1 MFYSTCKVSKSFILS
16 YIVTY
21 EEVINI
27 RSFKQ
32 KILVGTQTI
41 DAEVGVGKV
50 RHFPAPRCAH
60 YKSFL
65 DKERLI
71 YFLKRPLVLTYC
83 RRNGVRAH
91 RTALKFG
98 DDSP

>member
-41 DAEVGVGKV
+41 DAEVCVGKV
-50 RHFPAPRCAH
+50 RHFPAPRCTH
-60 YKSFL
+60 PS
-65 DKERLI
+65 LI
-71 YFLKRPLVLTYC
+71 RKGSYTSSSVP
-83 RRNGVRAH
+83 
-91 RTALKFG
+91 
-98 DDSP
+98 

>member
-32 KILVGTQTI
+32 KILVGTQAI
-41 DAEVGVGKV
+41 DA
-50 RHFPAPRCAH
+50 
-60 YKSFL
+60 
-65 DKERLI
+65 
-71 YFLKRPLVLTYC
+71 
-83 RRNGVRAH
+83 RR
-91 RTALKFG
+91 
-98 DDSP
+98 